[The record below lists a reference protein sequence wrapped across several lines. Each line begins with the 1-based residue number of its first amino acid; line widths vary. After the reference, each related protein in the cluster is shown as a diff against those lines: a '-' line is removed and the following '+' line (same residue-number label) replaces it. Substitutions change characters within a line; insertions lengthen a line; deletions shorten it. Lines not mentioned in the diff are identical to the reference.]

1 MESAFPW
8 LVILAV
14 GATLAVLIVGV
25 VSMLRQG
32 GFNARHSN
40 RMMRLRVIFQFVAI
54 MLIALAFL
62 FGRD

>member
-1 MESAFPW
+1 
-8 LVILAV
+8 
-14 GATLAVLIVGV
+14 
-25 VSMLRQG
+25 MLRQG

>member
-1 MESAFPW
+1 MEAAFPW

>member
-1 MESAFPW
+1 MESVFPW

-40 RMMRLRVIFQFVAI
+40 KMMRLRVIFQFAAI

-62 FGRD
+62 FGRG